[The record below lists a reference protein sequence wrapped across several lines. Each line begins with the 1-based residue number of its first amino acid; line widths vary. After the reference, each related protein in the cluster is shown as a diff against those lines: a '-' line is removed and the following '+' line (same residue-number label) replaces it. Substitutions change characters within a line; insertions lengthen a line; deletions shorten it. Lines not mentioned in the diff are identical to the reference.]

1 MMSEVW
7 QLSATER
14 AQRIARRQL
23 SSAEVVDAHL
33 ARIDAVN
40 PALNAVVRVLAD
52 EARAGAALADRRLA
66 AGEAVG
72 PLHGVPF
79 TVKENIDMAGLPTT
93 WGVAALAQ
101 AGVPARAQAV
111 VPADAPVVER
121 MRAAGAIP
129 IGRTN
134 LPDMAL
140 RVHTASSLHGLT
152 RNPWHPGRTAGGS
165 SGGEAAA
172 LASGMSPIGLGN
184 DIGGSLRNP
193 ASACGIASIRPS
205 AGRVPEAG
213 FVPRED
219 RLLAVQLM
227 NVQGP
232 MARRVADVRL
242 GLRVLMGAH
251 PRDPWAID
259 VPFDGPALPKPIHVA
274 VVPEPPGGSTCPT
287 VAATVRRAAQALA
300 DAGYVVEE
308 ACPPRYEDAVSCYLR
323 LIISDLASVLG
334 QLSQRMGTD
343 AMAFMNN
350 CVQAL
355 PPLTDATAWSQLMVE
370 RDGIARAWSNFM
382 ADRPLLLTPTWTQLP
397 FEHGFD
403 SGTPAETAPTIEL
416 MRPVVPANLLGL
428 PSACVPAGRD
438 EGTGLPIG
446 VLVTGRR
453 LREDLCLEAAEAIEA
468 RLGLATPIDPV
479 RRPSRS
485 APLW

>member
-1 MMSEVW
+1 MNEIW
-7 QLSATER
+7 QLSATELAR
-14 AQRIARRQL
+14 RIALREL
-23 SSAEVVDAHL
+23 SSAEVVNAHL

-40 PALNAVVRVLAD
+40 PALNAVVRVLAE
-52 EARAGAALADRRLA
+52 EARAGAVLADERLA
-66 AGEAVG
+66 AGEKVG

-93 WGVAALAQ
+93 WGVPAL
-101 AGVPARAQAV
+101 AQAV

-140 RVHTASSLHGLT
+140 RVHTTSSLHGLT

-165 SGGEAAA
+165 SGGEASA

-193 ASACGIASIRPS
+193 ANACGIASIRPS
-205 AGRVPEAG
+205 AGRVPDAG
-213 FVPRED
+213 YVPAED
-219 RLLAVQLM
+219 RMLAMQLM

-232 MARRVADVRL
+232 MARRVDVRL

-251 PRDPWAID
+251 PRDPWSVDAQ
-259 VPFDGPALPKPIHVA
+259 FDGPPLARPIRVA
-274 VVPEPPGGSTCPT
+274 VLPEPPGGSTDPK
-287 VAATVRRAAQALA
+287 VAAVVRRAAQALA

-308 ACPPRYEDAVSCYLR
+308 AGPPRYEDAVSCWTR
-323 LIISDLASVLG
+323 LIMGDFGSVLG
-334 QLSQRMGTD
+334 MLTPMMGAD
-343 AMAFMNN
+343 ATTFLNRFN
-350 CVQAL
+350 QAV
-355 PPLTDATAWSQLMVE
+355 PPLADVAAWSHLMTE
-370 RDGIARAWSNFM
+370 RDGIARAWSIFM
-382 ADRPLLLTPTWTQLP
+382 ADRPLLLSPTWTQLP

-403 SGTPAETAPTIEL
+403 SATPAGTAATKEL

-438 EGTGLPIG
+438 AATGLPIG
-446 VLVTGRR
+446 VLITGRR
-453 LREDLCLEAAEAIEA
+453 MREDLCLEAAEAIEA
-468 RLGLATPIDPV
+468 RLGVATPIDPV
-479 RRPSRS
+479 R
-485 APLW
+485 

>member
-1 MMSEVW
+1 MSEIW
-7 QLSATER
+7 QLPATEL

-52 EARAGAALADRRLA
+52 EARAAAVRADQKLA
-66 AGEAVG
+66 AGEAIG

-93 WGVAALAQ
+93 WGVPALAQ
-101 AGVPARAQAV
+101 AVA
-111 VPADAPVVER
+111 PADAPVVER

-129 IGRTN
+129 IARTN

-140 RVHTASSLHGLT
+140 RVHTDSSLHGLT

-193 ASACGIASIRPS
+193 ANACGIASIRPS
-205 AGRVPEAG
+205 AGRVPDAG
-213 FVPRED
+213 YVPAED

-242 GLRVLMGAH
+242 GLQVLMGAH
-251 PRDPWAID
+251 PRDPWSID
-259 VPFDGPALPKPIHVA
+259 SPFEGRALARPIRVA
-274 VVPEPPGGSTCPT
+274 VLPEPPGGGTDPK
-287 VAATVRRAAQALA
+287 VAAVVRRAAQALA

-308 ACPPRYEDAVSCYLR
+308 ACPPRYDDAIGCWRR
-323 LIISDLASVLG
+323 LIMGDFGSVLAL
-334 QLSQRMGTD
+334 LSPMMGAE
-343 AMAFMNN
+343 AMAFLNN
-350 CVQAL
+350 FNEDI
-355 PPLTDATAWSQLMVE
+355 PPLADVAAFSQLMAE
-370 RDGIARAWSNFM
+370 RDGIARAWSTFM
-382 ADRPLLLTPTWTQLP
+382 ADRPLLLSPTWTQLP
-397 FEHGFD
+397 FEDRKSTRLNSSHGYQ
-403 SGTPAETAPTIEL
+403 SR
-416 MRPVVPANLLGL
+416 M
-428 PSACVPAGRD
+428 PS
-438 EGTGLPIG
+438 
-446 VLVTGRR
+446 
-453 LREDLCLEAAEAIEA
+453 
-468 RLGLATPIDPV
+468 
-479 RRPSRS
+479 S
-485 APLW
+485 A

>member
-1 MMSEVW
+1 MSEIW
-7 QLSATER
+7 QLSATEL

-52 EARAGAALADRRLA
+52 EARAAAALADKRLA
-66 AGEAVG
+66 DDETVG

-93 WGVAALAQ
+93 WGVPALAT
-101 AGVPARAQAV
+101 AV

-129 IGRTN
+129 IARTN

-140 RVHTASSLHGLT
+140 RVHTDSSLHGLT

-193 ASACGIASIRPS
+193 ANACGIASIRPS
-205 AGRVPEAG
+205 AGRVPDAG
-213 FVPRED
+213 FVPAED

-242 GLRVLMGAH
+242 GLKVLMGAH
-251 PRDPWAID
+251 PRDPWSID
-259 VPFDGPALPKPIHVA
+259 APFEGPILARPIRVA
-274 VVPEPPGGSTCPT
+274 VLTEPPGGGTDPK
-287 VAATVRRAAQALA
+287 VAAAVRRAAQALV

-308 ACPPRYEDAVSCYLR
+308 TCPPRYDDAIGCWQR
-323 LIISDLASVLG
+323 LIMGDFGSVLAL
-334 QLSQRMGTD
+334 LSPMMGAD
-343 AMAFMNN
+343 AMAFLNN
-350 CVQAL
+350 FNQDI
-355 PPLTDATAWSQLMVE
+355 PPLADAAAWSQLMAE
-370 RDGIARAWSNFM
+370 RDGIARAWSTFM
-382 ADRPLLLTPTWTQLP
+382 ADRPLLLSPTWTQLP

-403 SGTPAETAPTIEL
+403 SATPAGSAATKEL

-438 EGTGLPIG
+438 EETGLPIG
-446 VLVTGRR
+446 VLITGRR

-468 RLGLATPIDPV
+468 RLGVATPIDPV
-479 RRPSRS
+479 R
-485 APLW
+485 

>member
-1 MMSEVW
+1 MSEIW
-7 QLSATER
+7 QLSASEL

-23 SSAEVVDAHL
+23 SSVEVVDAHL
-33 ARIDAVN
+33 ARIDEVN
-40 PALNAVVRVLAD
+40 PALNALVRVLAD
-52 EARAGAALADRRLA
+52 EARAGAALADKKLA

-79 TVKENIDMAGLPTT
+79 TVKENIDMVGLPTT
-93 WGVAALAQ
+93 WGVPAL
-101 AGVPARAQAV
+101 AQAV

-140 RVHTASSLHGLT
+140 RVHTNSSLHGLT

-193 ASACGIASIRPS
+193 ANACGIASIRPS
-205 AGRVPEAG
+205 AGRVPDVMS
-213 FVPRED
+213 VPAED

-251 PRDPWAID
+251 PRDPWSID
-259 VPFDGPALPKPIHVA
+259 APFDGPPLAPPIRVA
-274 VVPEPPGGSTCPT
+274 VMPEPPGGGTDAK

-308 ACPPRYEDAVSCYLR
+308 PATLR
-323 LIISDLASVLG
+323 
-334 QLSQRMGTD
+334 
-343 AMAFMNN
+343 
-350 CVQAL
+350 
-355 PPLTDATAWSQLMVE
+355 
-370 RDGIARAWSNFM
+370 
-382 ADRPLLLTPTWTQLP
+382 
-397 FEHGFD
+397 
-403 SGTPAETAPTIEL
+403 
-416 MRPVVPANLLGL
+416 
-428 PSACVPAGRD
+428 
-438 EGTGLPIG
+438 
-446 VLVTGRR
+446 GRR
-453 LREDLCLEAAEAIEA
+453 QLLSAA
-468 RLGLATPIDPV
+468 DHQ
-479 RRPSRS
+479 
-485 APLW
+485 

>member
-1 MMSEVW
+1 MNEIW
-7 QLSATER
+7 QLSATDLAR
-14 AQRIARRQL
+14 HIASRQL
-23 SSAEVVDAHL
+23 SSVEVVDAHL

-52 EARAGAALADRRLA
+52 QAREAADLADRRLA
-66 AGEAVG
+66 AGESVG

-93 WGVAALAQ
+93 WGVPSLAE
-101 AGVPARAQAV
+101 AV
-111 VPADAPVVER
+111 VPVDAPVVDR

-140 RVHTASSLHGLT
+140 RIHTASSLHGLT

-184 DIGGSLRNP
+184 DIGGSLRSP
-193 ASACGIASIRPS
+193 ANACGIASIRPS
-205 AGRVPEAG
+205 AGRVPDADCG
-213 FVPRED
+213 PRGGH
-219 RLLAVQLM
+219 LLAFQLM

-242 GLRVLMGAH
+242 ALRVLMGAH
-251 PRDPWAID
+251 ARDPWSID
-259 VPFDGPALPKPIHVA
+259 APFEGPSLTPPIRVA
-274 VVPEPPGGSTCPT
+274 VMPEPPGGSTDPA
-287 VAATVRRAAQALA
+287 VAATVRRASLALA

-308 ACPPRYEDAVSCYLR
+308 ICPPRYEDAISCWAR
-323 LIISDLASVLG
+323 LILGDLVSELDT
-334 QLSQRMGTD
+334 LSLIMGAD
-343 AMAFMNN
+343 AMNFVKNF
-350 CVQAL
+350 QAVV
-355 PPLTDATAWSQLMVE
+355 PPLANTAAWSNLMVE
-370 RDGIARAWSNFM
+370 RHGIAKAWSTFM
-382 ADRPLLLTPTWTQLP
+382 AERPLLLSPTWTQLP
-397 FEHGFD
+397 LEHGFD
-403 SGTPAETAPTIEL
+403 SETTEGAAAAREL

-438 EGTGLPIG
+438 EATGLPIG
-446 VLVTGRR
+446 VLLTGPR

-479 RRPSRS
+479 R
-485 APLW
+485 

>member
-1 MMSEVW
+1 MSETW
-7 QLSATER
+7 QLSASEL

-23 SSAEVVDAHL
+23 SSVEVVDAHL
-33 ARIDAVN
+33 ARIDEVN
-40 PALNAVVRVLAD
+40 PALNALVRVLAD
-52 EARAGAALADRRLA
+52 EARAGAALADKKLA

-93 WGVAALAQ
+93 WGVPAL
-101 AGVPARAQAV
+101 AQAV

-140 RVHTASSLHGLT
+140 RVHTHSSLHGLT

-193 ASACGIASIRPS
+193 ANACGIASIRPS
-205 AGRVPEAG
+205 AGRVPDAG
-213 FVPRED
+213 YVPAED

-242 GLRVLMGAH
+242 GLRILMGAH
-251 PRDPWAID
+251 PRDPWSID
-259 VPFDGPALPKPIHVA
+259 APFDGPPLARPVRVA
-274 VVPEPPGGSTCPT
+274 VLAEPPGGGTDPK
-287 VAATVRRAAQALA
+287 VAATVRRAAQTLTE
-300 DAGYVVEE
+300 AGYAVEE
-308 ACPPRYEDAVSCYLR
+308 ACPPRYEDAVSCWAR
-323 LIISDLASVLG
+323 LIMGDFGSVLAM
-334 QLSQRMGTD
+334 LAPMMGAE
-343 AMAFMNN
+343 AMAFVSNFN
-350 CVQAL
+350 ETVA
-355 PPLTDATAWSQLMVE
+355 PLADVAAWSHLMVE
-370 RDGIARAWSNFM
+370 RDGIARAWSVFM

-403 SGTPAETAPTIEL
+403 SATPAGTAVTKEL

-438 EGTGLPIG
+438 AETGLPIG
-446 VLVTGRR
+446 VLITGRR
-453 LREDLCLEAAEAIEA
+453 FREDLCLEAAEAIEA
-468 RLGLATPIDPV
+468 RLGLAVPIDPV
-479 RRPSRS
+479 Y
-485 APLW
+485 

>member
-1 MMSEVW
+1 MSEIW
-7 QLSATER
+7 QLSAIEL
-14 AQRIARRQL
+14 AHRIARRQL
-23 SSAEVVDAHL
+23 SSVEVVDAHL

-52 EARAGAALADRRLA
+52 EARAGAVLADKKLA
-66 AGEAVG
+66 AGETVG
-72 PLHGVPF
+72 PLHGVPL

-93 WGVAALAQ
+93 WGVPAL
-101 AGVPARAQAV
+101 AQAV

-140 RVHTASSLHGLT
+140 RLHTS
-152 RNPWHPGRTAGGS
+152 GS

-184 DIGGSLRNP
+184 DLGGSLRNP
-193 ASACGIASIRPS
+193 ANACGIASIRPS
-205 AGRVPEAG
+205 AGRVPDVMS
-213 FVPRED
+213 VPAED

-251 PRDPWAID
+251 PRDPWSID
-259 VPFDGPALPKPIHVA
+259 APFDGPPLPRPVRVA
-274 VVPEPPGGSTCPT
+274 VVPEPPGGSTDPK
-287 VAATVRRAAQALA
+287 VSATVRRAAQALA
-300 DAGYVVEE
+300 NAGYVVEE
-308 ACPPRYEDAVSCYLR
+308 ACPPRYEDAVNCWSR
-323 LIISDLASVLG
+323 LIMGDFASVLAM
-334 QLSQRMGTD
+334 LSPMMG
-343 AMAFMNN
+343 A
-350 CVQAL
+350 
-355 PPLTDATAWSQLMVE
+355 DATAFVNNFNETVPPLADVTAWSHLMVE
-370 RDGIARAWSNFM
+370 RDGIARAWSIFM

-403 SGTPAETAPTIEL
+403 SATPAGTAATKEL

-428 PSACVPAGRD
+428 PCACVPAGRD

-446 VLVTGRR
+446 VLITGRR

-468 RLGLATPIDPV
+468 RLGVATPIDPV
-479 RRPSRS
+479 R
-485 APLW
+485 

>member
-1 MMSEVW
+1 MSEIW
-7 QLSATER
+7 QLSATEL
-14 AQRIARRQL
+14 AQRIASRQI
-23 SSAEVVDAHL
+23 SSVEAVDACL
-33 ARIDAVN
+33 ARINAVN
-40 PALNAVVRVLAD
+40 PALNAVVQVLAD
-52 EARAGAALADRRLA
+52 EARASAVLADKKLA
-66 AGEAVG
+66 AGELAG

-93 WGVAALAQ
+93 WGVPALAK
-101 AGVPARAQAV
+101 AV

-121 MRAAGAIP
+121 MRAAGGIP

-140 RVHTASSLHGLT
+140 RVHTVSSLHGLT
-152 RNPWHPGRTAGGS
+152 RNPWNPGRTAGGS

-193 ASACGIASIRPS
+193 ANACGIASIRPS
-205 AGRVPEAG
+205 AGRVPDAG
-213 FVPRED
+213 YVPAED

-227 NVQGP
+227 QVQGP

-251 PRDPWAID
+251 PRDPWSIEA
-259 VPFDGPALPKPIHVA
+259 PFEGPPLARPIRVA
-274 VVPEPPGGSTCPT
+274 VLAEPPGGGIDPK
-287 VAATVRRAAQALA
+287 VAAVVRRAGQALA
-300 DAGYVVEE
+300 DAGFAVEE
-308 ACPPRYEDAVSCYLR
+308 ACPPRYEDAVNCWTR
-323 LIISDLASVLG
+323 LILGDFGSVLG
-334 QLSQRMGTD
+334 MLTPMMSAEATT
-343 AMAFMNN
+343 FLNN
-350 CVQAL
+350 FNEGV
-355 PPLTDATAWSQLMVE
+355 PPIADVAAWSQLMIE
-370 RDGIARAWSNFM
+370 RDGIARAWSTFM
-382 ADRPLLLTPTWTQLP
+382 ADRPLVLSPTWTQLP

-403 SGTPAETAPTIEL
+403 SATPAGTAATKEL

-438 EGTGLPIG
+438 EATGLPIG
-446 VLVTGRR
+446 VLITGRR

-479 RRPSRS
+479 G
-485 APLW
+485 

>member
-1 MMSEVW
+1 MSEIW
-7 QLSATER
+7 QLSATEL

-52 EARAGAALADRRLA
+52 EARAAAALADKRLA
-66 AGEAVG
+66 DGETVG

-93 WGVAALAQ
+93 WGVPALAT
-101 AGVPARAQAV
+101 AV

-129 IGRTN
+129 IARTN

-140 RVHTASSLHGLT
+140 RVHTDSSLHGLT

-193 ASACGIASIRPS
+193 ANACGIASIRPS
-205 AGRVPEAG
+205 AGRVPDAG
-213 FVPRED
+213 FVPAEN

-242 GLRVLMGAH
+242 GLQVLMGAH
-251 PRDPWAID
+251 PRDPWSID
-259 VPFDGPALPKPIHVA
+259 APFEGPILARPIRVA
-274 VVPEPPGGSTCPT
+274 VLPEPPGGGTDPK
-287 VAATVRRAAQALA
+287 VAAAVRRAAQALV

-308 ACPPRYEDAVSCYLR
+308 TCPPRYDDAIGCWRR
-323 LIISDLASVLG
+323 LIMGDFGSVLALLSPDDG
-334 QLSQRMGTD
+334 RRCDGLPEQLLSGHTALGRRGGMVAINGRSRRHRARMVDLHGGSPVAAVADLDSIAVRAWFRFGDPGGIGCDQGTD
-343 AMAFMNN
+343 APGGPGQSARSAF
-350 CVQAL
+350 
-355 PPLTDATAWSQLMVE
+355 
-370 RDGIARAWSNFM
+370 
-382 ADRPLLLTPTWTQLP
+382 
-397 FEHGFD
+397 
-403 SGTPAETAPTIEL
+403 
-416 MRPVVPANLLGL
+416 GL
-428 PSACVPAGRD
+428 RAGR
-438 EGTGLPIG
+438 
-446 VLVTGRR
+446 
-453 LREDLCLEAAEAIEA
+453 A
-468 RLGLATPIDPV
+468 
-479 RRPSRS
+479 
-485 APLW
+485 